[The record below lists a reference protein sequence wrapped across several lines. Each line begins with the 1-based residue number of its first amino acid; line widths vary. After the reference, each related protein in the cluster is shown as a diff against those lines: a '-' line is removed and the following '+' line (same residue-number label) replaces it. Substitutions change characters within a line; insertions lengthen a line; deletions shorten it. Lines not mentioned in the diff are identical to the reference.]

1 MKLNKAEVTQQVQR
15 ELTAANEQVRSL
27 QQQPV
32 NILRHRPRPK
42 AWSALDCV
50 EHMNLFYDDYL
61 PRVEAAVR
69 DGTAS
74 ATSTYTPG
82 FFGKM
87 MIKGQR
93 PQQGKRR
100 MKIKTFKKMTPH
112 TDDKPSEPVFAA
124 FLRHHT
130 HLEELL
136 AQAAPLDWNRTKV
149 ASAIGPVLRF
159 KLGDCFRLLLA
170 HTERH
175 LLQAHEAIEGERTSA
190 FGTKFLII

>member
-1 MKLNKAEVTQQVQR
+1 MKLNKADVAQQTQR
-15 ELTAANEQVRSL
+15 KIDEANHQVRQL
-27 QQQPV
+27 QQQPADA
-32 NILRHRPRPK
+32 LRHCPRPN

-69 DGTAS
+69 GGTAS
-74 ATSTYTPG
+74 STSTYTPG
-82 FFGKM
+82 FFRKM
-87 MIKGQR
+87 MIDSLR

-100 MKIKTFKKMTPH
+100 MKIKTFKKMTPK
-112 TDDKPSEPVFAA
+112 TDDKPAEPVFTA
-124 FLRHHT
+124 FFKHHA

-136 AQAAPLDWNRTKV
+136 TQATSLNWNKAKV
-149 ASAIGPVLRF
+149 ASAIGPILRF

-175 LLQAHEAIEGERTSA
+175 LLQAQEALENKLS
-190 FGTKFLII
+190 